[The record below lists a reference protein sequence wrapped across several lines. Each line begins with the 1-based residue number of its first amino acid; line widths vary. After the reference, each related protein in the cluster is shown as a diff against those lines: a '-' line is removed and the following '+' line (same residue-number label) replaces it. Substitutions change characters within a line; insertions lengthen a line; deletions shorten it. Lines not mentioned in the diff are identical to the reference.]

1 MSAARPC
8 EICNTYGSDVEGTMR
23 MSYGVR
29 ALCHPCK
36 DAIVEGVL
44 A

>member
-1 MSAARPC
+1 MSGARPC
-8 EICNTYGSDVEGTMR
+8 EICNTFGSDVEGSIN

-36 DAIVEGVL
+36 DSIIEQVIA
-44 A
+44 